1 MSKPISIQ
9 TKTVIFAG
17 FLVITLIFICPTILV
32 LSVGAAK
39 QTSNTI
45 NNDIYKIMDD
55 QCSSACAPA
64 NGKVM
69 RFGNN
74 QCVCSPLPCNSGAS
88 Q

>member
-1 MSKPISIQ
+1 MSKTISIQ
-9 TKTVIFAG
+9 TKTVIFAV
-17 FLVITLIFICPTILV
+17 FLVITLVFVCPVILV

-45 NNDIYKIMDD
+45 NNDIYKSMDY
-55 QCSSACAPA
+55 QCSSACAPS

-74 QCVCSPLPCNSGAS
+74 QCVCSILQCNNEK
-88 Q
+88 